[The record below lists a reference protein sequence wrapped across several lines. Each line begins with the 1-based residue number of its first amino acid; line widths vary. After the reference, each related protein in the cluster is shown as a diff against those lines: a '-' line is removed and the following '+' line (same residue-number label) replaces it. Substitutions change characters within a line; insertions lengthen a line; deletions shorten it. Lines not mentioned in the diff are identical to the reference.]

1 MSIKAKLLL
10 VLAIVMSFLVFNIA
24 QETLKSMNQKERI
37 QETMVLVKLSEKLSL
52 FIHETQKERGMSAG
66 FLGSSGKKFGDV
78 LPKQRNATDEALKGL
93 MGYIDAMNFQG
104 LPKELQTRI
113 ASLKESTKELS
124 SVRQRVDAQAM
135 KLKEAIAFYTQM
147 NTKIL
152 NIADIV
158 PQAAEVADVV
168 KILASYSNFL
178 KSKELAGIERAT
190 LNGVFALDAFPEGV
204 FATWGGLVAMQ
215 NGYMDS
221 FLAFASEAMKK
232 LYAEKMKD
240 SSIAEVEK
248 FRAIALEKEDE
259 GGFGVDPQVWFA
271 TISKKI
277 DILKNM
283 DDAIAQEGKALL
295 EKQDADATSALIQ
308 YFILRGLFGVV
319 LFIVLFSIQ
328 KGIINSVHTSHNQ
341 MKEIATSKN
350 LTQSIVLKNDHDEL
364 AQMAQAINEMV
375 TSFALTLRQTI
386 QAVGLTNDECRKLDG
401 VIVSLGHSIQDQE
414 SKIADMNVLVS
425 DVGLQLDSVEESSV
439 GTTEDL
445 HVTSNTLD
453 EFIQSLTLS
462 VSNIE
467 KGSERQSELAIKV
480 NSLSEQAHSIREILG
495 MIGEIADQTN
505 LLALN
510 AAIEAARA
518 GEHGRGFAVVA
529 DEVRKLAERTQ
540 KSLLEISA
548 NVNVITQSVND
559 ITDQTKQ
566 STQEMLESSKVA
578 RELIDRVEDTK
589 TKLSRTYNQS
599 IEVMHKSTYIATKTK
614 TLIEV
619 MSSIIKDTT
628 INKKL
633 SQEVNEVS
641 LSLSSSANEL
651 ESVLKQFRV

>member
-566 STQEMLESSKVA
+566 STQEILESSKVA